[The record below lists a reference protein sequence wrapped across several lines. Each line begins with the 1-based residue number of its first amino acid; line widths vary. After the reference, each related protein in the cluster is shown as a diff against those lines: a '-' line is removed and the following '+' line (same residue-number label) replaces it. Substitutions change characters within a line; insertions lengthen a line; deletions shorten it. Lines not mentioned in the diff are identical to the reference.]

1 MEGAKRSVAKIRAAA
16 VEAGRD
22 PRDIHIVALIT
33 VVVADTDEAA
43 QAKYEDYLRNATPQ
57 GCLARFS
64 GWTGIDMADYDLDT
78 PLRTVATKGSQSM
91 LDMFSKADPDR
102 DWTPRQ
108 IAEFLAVGGSGV
120 TIVGSPQTVAAELR
134 RWRDEADIDGINL
147 SYTTKPGS
155 WREFIDL
162 ALPELRAQ
170 GLVSPQRAAD
180 QQPVTMRE
188 KLFPG
193 HTRTLDT
200 HPASAYRAQRPV
212 ATTS

>member
-1 MEGAKRSVAKIRAAA
+1 M
-16 VEAGRD
+16 
-22 PRDIHIVALIT
+22 T
-33 VVVADTDEAA
+33 
-43 QAKYEDYLRNATPQ
+43 
-57 GCLARFS
+57 
-64 GWTGIDMADYDLDT
+64 DYDLDV

-108 IAEFLAVGGSGV
+108 IAEFLAIGGSGS

-147 SYTTKPGS
+147 SYTTKPGG
-155 WREFIDL
+155 WQDFIAL

-170 GLVSPQRAAD
+170 GLVSSERSAD
-180 QQPVTMRE
+180 QKPVTMRE

-193 HTRTLDT
+193 HSRTLDR
-200 HPASAYRAQRPV
+200 HPASAYRAQRLV
-212 ATTS
+212 STAS